1 MKKTLKVMAA
11 KMKAPKKEKITLS
24 KRTDK
29 EEITKTIEEISNGY
43 LLTVDKYSYED
54 GKHTSMKKYFES
66 NPLKM
71 EDKEEKED
79 DENEMEENDFMETW
93 SILA

>member
-1 MKKTLKVMAA
+1 
-11 KMKAPKKEKITLS
+11 
-24 KRTDK
+24 
-29 EEITKTIEEISNGY
+29 
-43 LLTVDKYSYED
+43 
-54 GKHTSMKKYFES
+54 MKKYFES

-79 DENEMEENDFMETW
+79 ESEIEENDFMETW